1 MQAKRKKIPTPKSKD
16 FMNHRRL
23 YWIFFTF
30 ILAAL
35 LAAGGCK
42 QGGTPQAGNQQTNEY
57 GQPTGPASS
66 MPGVQTQPSAQPGYP
81 ESTGAEQ
88 APGAPGAAPGGG
100 YQAQQPP
107 AGAAPAPAVMEL
119 PAGTRLEVRL
129 NNDLGSKISQ
139 PGESF
144 NATVTQDVVVDGAR
158 VIPRGARAEGKVIDA
173 KPLGHFK
180 GGARLALRL
189 QEVNTTAGSY
199 PITTS
204 TVERFLKGKGKRSA
218 GLIGGGAGLGALIGG
233 VTGGGK
239 GAAIGAGV
247 GAGAGTVGAAATG
260 NKQIVMPAGTVLT
273 FKLQRS
279 VRLGG

>member
-1 MQAKRKKIPTPKSKD
+1 
-16 FMNHRRL
+16 MNHRRL
-23 YWIFFTF
+23 YWIFFIFT
-30 ILAAL
+30 LAAL
-35 LAAGGCK
+35 LALGGCK
-42 QGGTPQAGNQQTNEY
+42 QGGTPQAGNQPTNEY

-81 ESTGAEQ
+81 ESAGAEP
-88 APGAPGAAPGGG
+88 APGAPSVQNPGGG
-100 YQAQQPP
+100 YEAQQPP
-107 AGAAPAPAVMEL
+107 AGAAPAPAAVEI
-119 PAGTRLEVRL
+119 PAGTRLAVRL

-144 NATVTQDVVVDGAR
+144 SATVTEDVVVDGAR
-158 VIPRGARAEGKVIDA
+158 VISRGARAEGKVIDA

-204 TVERFLKGKGKRSA
+204 TVERLLKGKGKRTA
-218 GLIGGGAGLGALIGG
+218 GFIGGGAGLGALIGG

-247 GAGAGTVGAAATG
+247 GAGAGTAGAAATG